1 MPQNLTSA
9 PRSCQNSIVGGGRF
23 RPALETTMNFKV
35 TVLCPDNFTV
45 RQAQDFIHMTSKWV
59 VGCTVLPNRIL
70 LLQSND
76 REALTA
82 AALFGDGGI
91 VILR

>member
-1 MPQNLTSA
+1 
-9 PRSCQNSIVGGGRF
+9 
-23 RPALETTMNFKV
+23 MNFKV
-35 TVLCPDNFTV
+35 TVLCPDNFTG
-45 RQAQDFIHMTSKWV
+45 REAQDHIHMTSKWV

-82 AALFGDGGI
+82 AALLGGGGL
-91 VILR
+91 VVLR